1 MHGHVYKSLLR
12 GCLKRPQRNSQNLPG
27 NCSNCEETRKYIKSS
42 IELYRHF
49 SNPALNRRWI
59 CRACDTDNN
68 SVTWHCVIC
77 DQVSYLAPIYKGQ
90 HEATA
95 TTASG
100 AGGVVHLELSS
111 VGNSEGSEKHQQHQ
125 QQRQSSKDLE
135 EHEEPSQYHSQH
147 SNRRHLFKGAR
158 RVVSTSSSSSSHS
171 NFRRTQSLS
180 ASIDKASVAASAS
193 SASGRSCHIC
203 HVNNLSK
210 DIFNLPIETPL
221 NYPHKP
227 SKYLTPSPDCL
238 FYNIFSIDY

>member
-95 TTASG
+95 TT
-100 AGGVVHLELSS
+100 GGVVQLELNS
-111 VGNSEGSEKHQQHQ
+111 VGANSDSSEKHQQQQQQHQQ
-125 QQRQSSKDLE
+125 QQRQSSKELE
-135 EHEEPSQYHSQH
+135 EHEEPTQYHNQH
-147 SNRRHLFKGAR
+147 SNKRQLLKGVR
-158 RVVSTSSSSSSHS
+158 RVVSTSSSTASHS
-171 NFRRTQSLS
+171 HFRRTQSLS

-227 SKYLTPSPDCL
+227 SK
-238 FYNIFSIDY
+238 